1 MEKYREIIDL
11 PHHVSKTRPQ
21 MPMSDRAAQ
30 FAPFAALTGY
40 DAAIKETG
48 RLTDERI
55 ELDEEALTA
64 LDMKYQLLMDAFD
77 DAPEVTITYFQ
88 PDERKAGGKYITATS
103 AVKKV
108 DDFER
113 ESPCRTARR
122 FRWMMCCLL
131 RESYSQCL
139 SNIEN
144 GLKKTLL
151 SVFFFFGYLTFLL
164 YLSV

>member
-1 MEKYREIIDL
+1 VNRKYNEIMGL

-55 ELDEEALTA
+55 ELDVEALSA
-64 LDMKYQLLMDAFD
+64 LDMKYQLLMKAHDE
-77 DAPEVTITYFQ
+77 APEVTITYFQ
-88 PDERKAGGKYITATS
+88 PDERKAGGKYVSAVG
-103 AVKKV
+103 AVKKI

-113 ESPCRTARR
+113 RITMQDGAKIP
-122 FRWMMCCLL
+122 MDDV
-131 RESYSQCL
+131 L
-139 SNIEN
+139 SIE
-144 GLKKTLL
+144 GELF
-151 SVFFFFGYLTFLL
+151 SVLE
-164 YLSV
+164 

>member
-1 MEKYREIIDL
+1 MNRKYNEIMGL

-55 ELDEEALTA
+55 ELDVEALSA
-64 LDMKYQLLMDAFD
+64 LDMKYQILMEALDE
-77 DAPEVTITYFQ
+77 APEVTITYFQ
-88 PDERKAGGKYITATS
+88 PDERKAGGKYVSAVG
-103 AVKKV
+103 AVKKI

-113 ESPCRTARR
+113 RITMQDGTRIP
-122 FRWMMCCLL
+122 MDDV
-131 RESYSQCL
+131 L
-139 SNIEN
+139 SIDGEMFSS
-144 GLKKTLL
+144 LE
-151 SVFFFFGYLTFLL
+151 
-164 YLSV
+164 

>member
-1 MEKYREIIDL
+1 MNGKYDEIMGL

-21 MPMSDRAAQ
+21 MPMSDRASQ

-48 RLTDERI
+48 RLTVERI
-55 ELDEEALTA
+55 ELDVEALSA
-64 LDMKYQLLMDAFD
+64 LDMKYQLLMEALDE
-77 DAPEVTITYFQ
+77 APEVTITYFQ

-113 ESPCRTARR
+113 RITMQDGTKIP
-122 FRWMMCCLL
+122 MDDI
-131 RESYSQCL
+131 L
-139 SNIEN
+139 SIGGE
-144 GLKKTLL
+144 LFSSLE
-151 SVFFFFGYLTFLL
+151 
-164 YLSV
+164 

>member
-1 MEKYREIIDL
+1 MNRKYNEIMGL

-55 ELDEEALTA
+55 ELDVEALSA
-64 LDMKYQLLMDAFD
+64 LDMKYQLLMEALDE
-77 DAPEVTITYFQ
+77 APEVTITYFQ
-88 PDERKAGGKYITATS
+88 PDERKAGGKYVSAVG
-103 AVKKV
+103 AVKKI

-113 ESPCRTARR
+113 RITMRDGTRIPTDDV
-122 FRWMMCCLL
+122 
-131 RESYSQCL
+131 L
-139 SNIEN
+139 SIDGE
-144 GLKKTLL
+144 LFSSLE
-151 SVFFFFGYLTFLL
+151 
-164 YLSV
+164 

>member
-1 MEKYREIIDL
+1 MNGKYDEIMGL

-55 ELDEEALTA
+55 ELDVEALSA
-64 LDMKYQLLMDAFD
+64 LDMKYQLLMETLDE
-77 DAPEVTITYFQ
+77 APEVTITYFQ
-88 PDERKAGGKYITATS
+88 PDERKAGGKYVSAVG
-103 AVKKV
+103 AVKKI

-113 ESPCRTARR
+113 RITMRDGTRIPTDDV
-122 FRWMMCCLL
+122 
-131 RESYSQCL
+131 L
-139 SNIEN
+139 SIDGE
-144 GLKKTLL
+144 LFSSLE
-151 SVFFFFGYLTFLL
+151 
-164 YLSV
+164 

>member
-1 MEKYREIIDL
+1 MNRKYNEIMGL

-55 ELDEEALTA
+55 ELDVEALSA
-64 LDMKYQLLMDAFD
+64 LDMKYQLLMEALDE
-77 DAPEVTITYFQ
+77 APEVTITYFQ
-88 PDERKAGGKYITATS
+88 PDERKAGGKYVSAVG
-103 AVKKV
+103 AVKKI

-113 ESPCRTARR
+113 RITMQDGAKIP
-122 FRWMMCCLL
+122 MDDV
-131 RESYSQCL
+131 L
-139 SNIEN
+139 SIE
-144 GLKKTLL
+144 GDLF
-151 SVFFFFGYLTFLL
+151 SVLE
-164 YLSV
+164 

>member
-1 MEKYREIIDL
+1 MRMNNRYDEIINL

-40 DAAIKETG
+40 DSAIKETG

-64 LDMKYQLLMDAFD
+64 LDMKYQLLMDALNEE
-77 DAPEVTITYFQ
+77 PEIEITYFK
-88 PDERKAGGKYITATS
+88 PDERKSGGEYVTVIG

-113 ESPCRTARR
+113 QITMQDGVKIP
-122 FRWMMCCLL
+122 MDDV
-131 RESYSQCL
+131 L
-139 SNIEN
+139 SIDGKLFSSLE
-144 GLKKTLL
+144 
-151 SVFFFFGYLTFLL
+151 
-164 YLSV
+164 

>member
-40 DAAIKETG
+40 DAAISAIKETG

-113 ESPCRTARR
+113 RITMQDGTKIP
-122 FRWMMCCLL
+122 MDDV
-131 RESYSQCL
+131 L
-139 SNIEN
+139 SIDGE
-144 GLKKTLL
+144 LFSSLE
-151 SVFFFFGYLTFLL
+151 
-164 YLSV
+164 

>member
-1 MEKYREIIDL
+1 MNGKYDKIMGL

-55 ELDEEALTA
+55 ELDVEALSA
-64 LDMKYQLLMDAFD
+64 LDMKYQLLMEALDE
-77 DAPEVTITYFQ
+77 APEVTITYFH
-88 PDERKAGGKYITATS
+88 PDERKAGGKYVS
-103 AVKKV
+103 AVGTVKKI

-113 ESPCRTARR
+113 RITMRDGTRIP
-122 FRWMMCCLL
+122 MDDV
-131 RESYSQCL
+131 L
-139 SNIEN
+139 SIDGE
-144 GLKKTLL
+144 LFSSLE
-151 SVFFFFGYLTFLL
+151 
-164 YLSV
+164 

>member
-1 MEKYREIIDL
+1 MNGKYDEIMGL

-55 ELDEEALTA
+55 ELDVEALSA
-64 LDMKYQLLMDAFD
+64 LDMKYQLLMEALDE
-77 DAPEVTITYFQ
+77 APEVTITYFQ
-88 PDERKAGGKYITATS
+88 PDERKAGGKYVS
-103 AVKKV
+103 AVGTVKKI

-113 ESPCRTARR
+113 RITMRDGTRIP
-122 FRWMMCCLL
+122 MDDI
-131 RESYSQCL
+131 L
-139 SNIEN
+139 SIDGE
-144 GLKKTLL
+144 LFSSLE
-151 SVFFFFGYLTFLL
+151 
-164 YLSV
+164 

>member
-1 MEKYREIIDL
+1 MNGKYDEIMGL

-55 ELDEEALTA
+55 ELDVEALSA
-64 LDMKYQLLMDAFD
+64 LDMKYQLLMEALDE
-77 DAPEVTITYFQ
+77 APEVTITYFQ
-88 PDERKAGGKYITATS
+88 PDERKAGGKFVSAVG
-103 AVKKV
+103 AVKKI

-113 ESPCRTARR
+113 RITMQDGAKIP
-122 FRWMMCCLL
+122 MDDV
-131 RESYSQCL
+131 L
-139 SNIEN
+139 SIE
-144 GLKKTLL
+144 GELF
-151 SVFFFFGYLTFLL
+151 SVLE
-164 YLSV
+164 

>member
-1 MEKYREIIDL
+1 MNGKYDKIMGL

-55 ELDEEALTA
+55 ELDVEALSA
-64 LDMKYQLLMDAFD
+64 LDMKYQLLMEALDE
-77 DAPEVTITYFQ
+77 APEVTITYFQ
-88 PDERKAGGKYITATS
+88 PDERKAGGKYITATG

-113 ESPCRTARR
+113 RITMRDGTRIPTDDV
-122 FRWMMCCLL
+122 
-131 RESYSQCL
+131 L
-139 SNIEN
+139 SIDGE
-144 GLKKTLL
+144 LFSSLE
-151 SVFFFFGYLTFLL
+151 
-164 YLSV
+164 

>member
-1 MEKYREIIDL
+1 MNGKYDEIMGL

-55 ELDEEALTA
+55 ELDVEALIA
-64 LDMKYQLLMDAFD
+64 LDMKYQLLMEALDE
-77 DAPEVTITYFQ
+77 APEVTITYFQ
-88 PDERKAGGKYITATS
+88 PDERKAGGKYVSAVG
-103 AVKKV
+103 AVKKI

-113 ESPCRTARR
+113 RITMRDGTRIPTDDV
-122 FRWMMCCLL
+122 
-131 RESYSQCL
+131 L
-139 SNIEN
+139 SIDGE
-144 GLKKTLL
+144 LFSSLE
-151 SVFFFFGYLTFLL
+151 
-164 YLSV
+164 

>member
-1 MEKYREIIDL
+1 MNGKYDEIMGL

-55 ELDEEALTA
+55 ELDVEALST
-64 LDMKYQLLMDAFD
+64 LDMKYQLLMEALDE
-77 DAPEVTITYFQ
+77 APEVTITYFQ
-88 PDERKAGGKYITATS
+88 PDERKAGGKYVS
-103 AVKKV
+103 AVGTVKKI

-113 ESPCRTARR
+113 RITMRDGTRIP
-122 FRWMMCCLL
+122 MDDV
-131 RESYSQCL
+131 L
-139 SNIEN
+139 SIDGE
-144 GLKKTLL
+144 LFSSLE
-151 SVFFFFGYLTFLL
+151 
-164 YLSV
+164 

>member
-1 MEKYREIIDL
+1 MRMNNRYDEIINL

-48 RLTDERI
+48 RLTNERI
-55 ELDEEALTA
+55 ELDEDALTA
-64 LDMKYQLLMDAFD
+64 LNVKYQFLMDALD
-77 DAPEVTITYFQ
+77 EEPEIKITYFK
-88 PDERKAGGKYITATS
+88 PDERKAGGEYVSAIG

-113 ESPCRTARR
+113 LITIQDGTRIPMDDVYDMSISVIT
-122 FRWMMCCLL
+122 
-131 RESYSQCL
+131 
-139 SNIEN
+139 NEN
-144 GLKKTLL
+144 EGD
-151 SVFFFFGYLTFLL
+151 
-164 YLSV
+164 